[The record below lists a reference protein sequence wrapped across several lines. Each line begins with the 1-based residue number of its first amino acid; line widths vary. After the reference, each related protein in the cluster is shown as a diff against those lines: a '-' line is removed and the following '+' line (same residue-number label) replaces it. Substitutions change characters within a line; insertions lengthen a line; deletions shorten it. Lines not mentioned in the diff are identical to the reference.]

1 MKEQKAKKTKV
12 KFEREVALI
21 EGVSAAID
29 HEVIKIKG
37 KHGECH
43 RRIERGIKARL
54 ENSSILIETENNTQR
69 DKKMIGSI
77 EAHIRNM
84 VKGAANG
91 HKYTLKVCSGHF
103 PMNISAAGNKFT
115 VKNLLGEKVPRAFE
129 FSKNAKVTVEGEI
142 IHVESADKEIAGQV
156 AAAIEQLTR
165 RPGFDTRVF
174 QDGIYITNKDGKEI
188 K

>member
-1 MKEQKAKKTKV
+1 METGKAKI
-12 KFEREVALI
+12 KFEREVSLI
-21 EGVSAAID
+21 EGVTAAI
-29 HEVIKIKG
+29 ENGIVKVKG
-37 KHGECH
+37 KEGECQ
-43 RRIERGIKARL
+43 RGIERGIRIRL
-54 ENSSILIETENNTQR
+54 ENSSILIETEKNTQR
-69 DKKMIGSI
+69 DKKLVGSV

-84 VKGAANG
+84 VNGAAKG

-103 PMNISAAGNKFT
+103 PMTVSISGNRLV
-115 VKNLLGEKVPRAFE
+115 VKNFLGEKVPRALE
-129 FSKNAKVTVEGEI
+129 FSKNAKVAVEGEI

-174 QDGIYITNKDGKEI
+174 QDGCYIISKDGKEL

>member
-1 MKEQKAKKTKV
+1 MKEQKAKKA
-12 KFEREVALI
+12 KFEREVRLI
-21 EGVSAAID
+21 EGVSAVIE
-29 HEVIKIKG
+29 HGVIKVKG
-37 KHGECH
+37 KHGECQ
-43 RRIERGIKARL
+43 RRIERGMRARL

-77 EAHIRNM
+77 EAHIKNM

-91 HKYTLKVCSGHF
+91 HKYTLRVCSGHF
-103 PMNISAAGNKFT
+103 PMTISAAGNKFT
-115 VKNLLGEKVPRAFE
+115 LKNFLGEKIPRAFE

-142 IHVESADKEIAGQV
+142 IHVESANKETAGQV

-174 QDGIYITNKDGKEI
+174 QDGIYIVNKTGKEI